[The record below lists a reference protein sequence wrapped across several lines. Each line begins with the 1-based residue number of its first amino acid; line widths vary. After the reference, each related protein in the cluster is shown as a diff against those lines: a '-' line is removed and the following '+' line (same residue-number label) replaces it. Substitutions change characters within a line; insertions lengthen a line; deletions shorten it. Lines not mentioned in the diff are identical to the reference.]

1 MNGSAASVGLNFQ
14 ERVEEKHLK
23 KEGNN
28 GEVNWDILAREKI

>member
-1 MNGSAASVGLNFQ
+1 MNGNVTFVGLNFQ
-14 ERVEEKHLK
+14 ERVEEDHLK